1 MIPSLAQP
9 VIRTPV
15 ERMFQ
20 AEEIIRAMRRR
31 IIDPKRAASA
41 DEARVAID
49 TAIAELVAA
58 RAEINA
64 GHLTRAADRV
74 AS

>member
-1 MIPSLAQP
+1 MIPSSAQP
-9 VIRTPV
+9 VIRPAV
-15 ERMFQ
+15 DRMLQ
-20 AEEIIRAMRRR
+20 AEEIIRAMRRK
-31 IIDPKRAASA
+31 IIAPKQATHA
-41 DEARVAID
+41 DEALVAID
-49 TAIAELVAA
+49 NAIAELMAA

>member
-1 MIPSLAQP
+1 MIPSSAQP
-9 VIRTPV
+9 VIRPAV
-15 ERMFQ
+15 DRMLQ
-20 AEEIIRAMRRR
+20 AEEIIRAMRRK
-31 IIDPKRAASA
+31 IIAPKQATQA
-41 DEARVAID
+41 DEALVAID
-49 TAIAELVAA
+49 NAIAELVAA

>member
-15 ERMFQ
+15 DRMLQ

-31 IIDPKRAASA
+31 IIDPKRNSSP
-41 DEARVAID
+41 DEALVAINK
-49 TAIAELVAA
+49 AIAELVAA
-58 RAEINA
+58 RTEINA
-64 GHLTRAADRV
+64 GNLVRAADRV
-74 AS
+74 AP

>member
-1 MIPSLAQP
+1 MIPSSAQP
-9 VIRTPV
+9 VIRPAV
-15 ERMFQ
+15 DRMLQ
-20 AEEIIRAMRRR
+20 AEEIIRAMRRK
-31 IIDPKRAASA
+31 IIAPKQSTGA
-41 DEARVAID
+41 DEALVAID
-49 TAIAELVAA
+49 NAIAELVAA